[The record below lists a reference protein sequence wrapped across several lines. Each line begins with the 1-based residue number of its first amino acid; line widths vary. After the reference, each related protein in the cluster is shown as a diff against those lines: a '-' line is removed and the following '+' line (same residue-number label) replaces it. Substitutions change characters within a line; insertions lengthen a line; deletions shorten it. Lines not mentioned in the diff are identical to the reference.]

1 MIFQTIDL
9 NLRTFEEIDFRL
21 ITTSKNDFRK
31 FTYPG
36 QRPKIPSMSHFL
48 SCTELILPRF
58 KVLYSVVTNTLNTS
72 AIFAIG
78 GYKSSGER
86 HRSLSSVM
94 GTKKLSLNEV
104 GLSTLW
110 IFTSTWQDKSCAQ
123 RIWHTS
129 LIIQDETWCDN
140 GIIIYVSRN
149 IPTYPS
155 PKPTFC
161 LEWEVSV
168 KCRLREGVGGQFPRN
183 V

>member
-1 MIFQTIDL
+1 MSLENSHILANALWFPL
-9 NLRTFEEIDFRL
+9 
-21 ITTSKNDFRK
+21 
-31 FTYPG
+31 
-36 QRPKIPSMSHFL
+36 SHFL

-58 KVLYSVVTNTLNTS
+58 KVQHSVVTNRLNTS

-94 GTKKLSLNEV
+94 GTKKLPLSEV

-110 IFTSTWQDKSCAQ
+110 IFTSIRDKSCAQ
-123 RIWHTS
+123 RKWHTS
-129 LIIQDETWCDN
+129 LIIQYENWYYN
-140 GIIIYVSRN
+140 GIIIYVSGN
-149 IPTYPS
+149 IVTYTF

-161 LEWEVSV
+161 LKWEVSV
-168 KCRLREGVGGQFPRN
+168 KPCWLREGVGGQFPRN

>member
-110 IFTSTWQDKSCAQ
+110 IFTSIRDKSCAQ

-129 LIIQDETWCDN
+129 LITQYENWHDN
-140 GIIIYVSRN
+140 GIIIYVSGN
-149 IPTYPS
+149 IPTYPF

-161 LEWEVSV
+161 LKWEVSV
-168 KCRLREGVGGQFPRN
+168 KPCRLREGVGGQFPRN

>member
-1 MIFQTIDL
+1 M
-9 NLRTFEEIDFRL
+9 
-21 ITTSKNDFRK
+21 K

-58 KVLYSVVTNTLNTS
+58 KVLHSVVTNRLNTS

-94 GTKKLSLNEV
+94 GTKKLPLSEV

-110 IFTSTWQDKSCAQ
+110 IFTSIRDKSCAQ
-123 RIWHTS
+123 RIRHTS
-129 LIIQDETWCDN
+129 LIIQYENWCDN
-140 GIIIYVSRN
+140 GIIIYVSGN
-149 IPTYPS
+149 IPTCPS

-161 LEWEVSV
+161 LKWEVNV
-168 KCRLREGVGGQFPRN
+168 KCWLREGVGGQFPWN
-183 V
+183 VYSA